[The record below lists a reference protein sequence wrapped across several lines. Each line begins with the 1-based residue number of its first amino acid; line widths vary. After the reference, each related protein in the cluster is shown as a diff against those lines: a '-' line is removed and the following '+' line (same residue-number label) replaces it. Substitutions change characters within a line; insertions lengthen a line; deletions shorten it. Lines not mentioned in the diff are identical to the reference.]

1 MIKKLE
7 LALLQEKSKLFK
19 TMQRYFF
26 LLILIFLLPLSL
38 SGVEPDEILKD
49 KILEERARIISS
61 DLRCLVC
68 QNENIDSSN
77 ADLAK
82 DLRLLVRER
91 LLVGDTN
98 KQVKN
103 FIVERYGEY
112 VLLNPTFSGS
122 SILLWISG
130 PLIFILSFIIL
141 ILRYLSFRKK
151 NITKQVAH
159 SAEDLKKLTS
169 FLKK

>member
-1 MIKKLE
+1 
-7 LALLQEKSKLFK
+7 
-19 TMQRYFF
+19 MQRYFF
-26 LLILIFLLPLSL
+26 LLVLIFLLPLSL

-141 ILRYLSFRKK
+141 ILRFFSFRKK

-159 SAEDLKKLTS
+159 SDEDLKKLTS